1 MKRLLQ
7 ELKEYKAASIKAPLF
22 MIGEVGLELALPVLM
37 AYIID
42 NGGHD
47 GSGHAGYRISFTCL
61 RCDERQMRF
70 LCFRRIC
77 KKYPSGHV

>member
-42 NGGHD
+42 NGVMKGD
-47 GSGHAGYRISFTCL
+47 MKTAVMMGTVMLVTA
-61 RCDERQMRF
+61 F
-70 LCFRRIC
+70 LSLGCGAMSAKCASYASVR
-77 KKYPSGHV
+77 V